1 MKYILFTLILCL
13 LLTGCGRQPVQ
24 TAHFS
29 VSRAD
34 TCITLDAP
42 AEPVL
47 AALGAPFGY
56 GESLAPGRAG
66 VEKTYRFQGLKL
78 RTYPGQDGERIL
90 GVTITAGG
98 QRTPEGIAVGDS
110 AAQVRQCFGP
120 QAIREDRCT
129 LRRPH
134 EQMEVRLQNNV
145 VASIAYS
152 LI

>member
-1 MKYILFTLILCL
+1 MKRPSLVLILCIL
-13 LLTGCGRQPVQ
+13 LSGCAEAPQP
-24 TAHFS
+24 HFCVTHS
-29 VSRAD
+29 EIA
-34 TCITLDAP
+34 ITLDAP

-47 AALGAPFGY
+47 SALGVPFGY
-56 GESLAPGRAG
+56 GERKSSRGSG
-66 VEKTYRFQGLKL
+66 VEKIYRFSGLRL
-78 RTYPGQDGERIL
+78 VTYESRDGERIL
-90 GVTITAGG
+90 GVTITASG
-98 QRTPEGIAVGDS
+98 QKTPEGIAVGDS

-129 LRRPH
+129 LRRSH